1 MTVLS
6 SMQGGVGTAG
16 APARLEEELLAFP
29 LSPGQHR
36 MWLANEEWPGN
47 PAYNASF
54 RWTLEGPLDLSALQ
68 RSFNEI
74 IGRHEVLRTTFGP
87 VDGIVH
93 QLVQPSLR
101 MLIPVTDLR
110 SAPAASVDD
119 RIEQIC
125 AAEAERSF
133 NLERGP
139 LIRVGLLR
147 VRDTRYI
154 LMLTLHHIICDGWS
168 IGVIMRELQQ
178 VYSADVEGRPSP
190 LPPLPIQFSD
200 YVIWRSNQDAELRN
214 RDLEYWKATLNGY
227 RRFRLDPDLPD
238 GSDRSIKSA
247 IVSRLLPRE
256 VTERLKGAI
265 NLHSGTMF
273 TLSFAACL
281 ALLGRQS
288 GATDLAVGTPLAG
301 RDRSEIEGLIG
312 LFVNPAVLRVDLSGD
327 PTFID
332 LASRVR
338 DALWDALAH
347 QSVAFETVID
357 ALPSADRPQS
367 GPFYTVNFICQR
379 AFGGSVNSEFDFSG
393 VDVTPM
399 PSRSP
404 GGLFDLN
411 IFLIERD
418 SGWRVSLEY
427 KTERYSPATG
437 DRLLDEFCRIVEQVA
452 DHPDKRLSQ
461 LLAPELPVAPAQ
473 PKAPVAAVMT
483 EIPQQQAPAPALQ
496 QVAPPEPEATEVFE
510 LPASASQFRFWR
522 LSRIWPDSPA
532 FNMPAAVRISGLLS
546 ADHLE
551 RALQAVVDRHE
562 ILRTTFKEFDG
573 ELRQLVVT
581 RAEIVLQRSGL
592 RDADAGQGELSGLV
606 AEEAR
611 RLFDL
616 ENGPL
621 LRAHLVN
628 VGADDH
634 VLIVSMHHIIS
645 DGWSQNI
652 LQRELWSIYEAFA
665 RTATP
670 ELAPLPIQYADFSVW
685 QNDWLESE
693 QAVEHLDYWMSTLGG
708 SLPVLDFPTDHPPG
722 QRPSVRGAVQSQ
734 RLDQRLVER
743 LKTAAQSANVTMFM
757 LTVSAFAVLL
767 ERFTGQPHLIIGA
780 PSANRNTQTE
790 PLIGPFSGPIALRL
804 DLAGDPTLRE
814 VLKRVSQVTMDAL
827 DHAVYPFESI
837 MERLKMRSVQGRNPL
852 FQFYFL
858 YQTAFLQPRKA
869 GDLLVTPVPTPSFGN
884 PFELQLAI
892 IERHDGVFANLEY
905 NQGLFEPDSIQNVL
919 TYFMSVLEAIAADV
933 SQTIA
938 DLALPAIA
946 QRTPAEAAE
955 RATKPYVGP
964 RTPTETKLAAIWGQL
979 FELSKVSVCD
989 DFFDLGGHSL
999 MAASL
1004 MSIIERDFGTK
1015 VDLSNLLLN
1024 RTIEQLG
1031 RLIDGGHADSLESSL
1046 VPLRATGSRTPLFCV
1061 HGGGGHALAYQ
1072 ALAESLPGDQPVYGL
1087 AAPELDGA
1095 QKAMSVHELASLYNQ
1110 EIKRVQPHGP
1120 YRLCGYSFGGMVA
1133 LEMAAQLVAAGEV
1146 VEFIV
1151 MLDTANSGY
1160 YRNLAW
1166 SSWIQFWTTRVL
1178 DRIHRYYRRFAD
1190 HKAGIA
1196 FSSASYFVRKN
1207 VHERFWSISRRL
1219 FRIANRPMPALLR
1232 DNVTMFKTTA
1242 RGYEPTPVPA
1252 EIILFRVA
1260 ERDPEYNHN
1269 ASLGW
1274 ELIAQKGV
1282 KVHYVPG
1289 DHLSFM
1295 RQPHVKR
1302 VAEQL
1307 VTYLV

>member
-1 MTVLS
+1 MTGS
-6 SMQGGVGTAG
+6 
-16 APARLEEELLAFP
+16 PARPEEELLAFP

-36 MWLANEEWPGN
+36 MWVANEEWPGN

-54 RWTLEGPLDLSALQ
+54 RWTLDGPLDLSALQ

-74 IGRHEVLRTTFGP
+74 VGRHEVLRTTFGP
-87 VDGIVH
+87 VDGVVH

-101 MLIPVTDLR
+101 LLMPVTDLR
-110 SAPAASVDD
+110 SVPAASVDD

-125 AAEAERSF
+125 TAEAERSF

-178 VYSADVEGRPSP
+178 IYSADVDERPSP

-200 YVIWRSNQDAELRN
+200 YVIWHSNQDAELRK
-214 RDLEYWKATLNGY
+214 RDLAYWKATLQGS
-227 RRFRLDPDLPD
+227 RRFRLPSDLPD
-238 GSDRSIKSA
+238 ASDRSIKST
-247 IVSRLLPRE
+247 IVSRLLSRE
-256 VTERLKGAI
+256 ITERLKGAI
-265 NLHSGTMF
+265 NRHSGTMF
-273 TLSFAACL
+273 TLTFAACL
-281 ALLGRQS
+281 ALLNRQT
-288 GATDLAVGTPLAG
+288 GTTDLAVGTPLAG

-312 LFVNPAVLRVDLSGD
+312 LFVNPAVLRVDLAGD
-327 PTFID
+327 PTFIE
-332 LASRVR
+332 LAIRVR
-338 DALWDALAH
+338 ETLWDALAH

-357 ALPSADRPQS
+357 ALPAANRPQS
-367 GPFYTVNFICQR
+367 GPFYTVNFVCQR
-379 AFGGSVNSEFDFSG
+379 AFGGSINSEFDFSG
-393 VDVTPM
+393 IDVTPM

-411 IFLIERD
+411 FFLIERD

-427 KTERYSPATG
+427 KTDRYSPAIG
-437 DRLLDEFCRIVEQVA
+437 DRLLDEFCCIVAEIA

-461 LLAPELPVAPAQ
+461 LLAPDPPIAPAR
-473 PKAPVAAVMT
+473 PAVHVEPLLT
-483 EIPQQQAPAPALQ
+483 QTLQQQASI
-496 QVAPPEPEATEVFE
+496 PEPERAISPEFEPETNEVFE

-532 FNMPAAVRISGLLS
+532 FNMPAVVRISGPLS
-546 ADHLE
+546 ADHLG

-562 ILRTTFKEFDG
+562 ILRTTFKELDG

-581 RAEIVLQRSGL
+581 PAEIVLQRTEL
-592 RDADAGQGELSGLV
+592 RDADGGQGELSGLL
-606 AEEAR
+606 AEHAR

-616 ENGPL
+616 ERGPL
-621 LRAHLVN
+621 LRAHLLYL
-628 VGADDH
+628 GEDDH
-634 VLIVSMHHIIS
+634 VLIVCMHHIIS

-652 LQRELWSIYEAFA
+652 LQRELWTVYEALA

-670 ELAPLPIQYADFSVW
+670 ELAPLPIQYADFAVW
-685 QNDWLESE
+685 QNEWLASE
-693 QAVEHLDYWMSTLGG
+693 QAVEHLDYWMTTLNG

-722 QRPSVRGAVQSQ
+722 QRPSVHGAVQSH
-734 RLDQRLVER
+734 RLDEHLVER
-743 LKTAAQSANVTMFM
+743 LKAAAQSANVTMFM

-804 DLAGDPTLRE
+804 DLAGDPTFGE

-858 YQTAFLQPRKA
+858 YQTAFLQPHQA
-869 GDLLVTPVPTPSFGN
+869 GDLVVTPVPTPSFGN
-884 PFELQLAI
+884 PFELQLAV
-892 IERHDGVFANLEY
+892 IERHDGVWANLEY
-905 NQGLFEPDSIQNVL
+905 NQGLFEPASIQNVL
-919 TYFMSVLEAIAADV
+919 TYFVSVLEAMAAAT

-938 DLALPAIA
+938 SLKPPTIA
-946 QRTPAEAAE
+946 QRTPAAAAE
-955 RATKPYVGP
+955 RTARPYVGP
-964 RTPTETKLAAIWGQL
+964 RSTTEAKLVAIWGQL
-979 FELSKVSVCD
+979 FELPNVSVCE

-1004 MSIIERDFGTK
+1004 MSIVEREFGTK

-1031 RLIDGGHADSLESSL
+1031 RLIDGGNADCLESSL

-1061 HGGGGHALAYQ
+1061 HGGGGHVLAYQ
-1072 ALAESLPGDQPVYGL
+1072 ALAESLPSDQPVYGL

-1095 QKAMSVHELASLYNQ
+1095 KKAMSVPELASLYNQ
-1110 EIKRVQPHGP
+1110 EIKRVQAHGP
-1120 YRLCGYSFGGMVA
+1120 YRLCGYSFGGTVA
-1133 LEMAAQLVAAGEV
+1133 VEMAAQLVAAGEV

-1160 YRNLAW
+1160 YRNLPW
-1166 SSWIQFWTTRVL
+1166 SSWIQFWTTRVF

-1190 HKAGIA
+1190 HKASIA

-1219 FRIANRPMPALLR
+1219 FRIANRPMPVLLR

-1242 RGYEPTPVPA
+1242 RGYQPTPVPA
-1252 EIILFRVA
+1252 GIILFRVA

>member
-6 SMQGGVGTAG
+6 PMLGGAGAAG
-16 APARLEEELLAFP
+16 APARPEEELLAFP

-36 MWLANEEWPGN
+36 MWLANKEWPGN

-74 IGRHEVLRTTFGP
+74 IARHEVLRTTFGT
-87 VDGIVH
+87 VDGLVH
-93 QLVQPSLR
+93 QLVQPSL
-101 MLIPVTDLR
+101 MLLIPVTDLR
-110 SAPAASVDD
+110 SAPPDAVAD

-147 VRDTRYI
+147 VEDERYI

-178 VYSADVEGRPSP
+178 VYSADVQGHPSP

-200 YVIWRSNQDAELRN
+200 YVIWRGNQDAELRS
-214 RDLEYWKATLNGY
+214 RDLDYWKNVLHGY
-227 RRFRLDPDLPD
+227 RRFRLPPDLPET
-238 GSDRSIKSA
+238 SDRSIDSA

-265 NLHSGTMF
+265 NRHSGTMF
-273 TLSFAACL
+273 TLTFAAFL
-281 ALLGRQS
+281 VMLKRRS
-288 GATDLAVGTPLAG
+288 GATDLAIGTPLAS

-312 LFVNPAVLRVDLSGD
+312 LFVNPAVLRVDLAGD
-327 PTFID
+327 PSFID
-332 LASRVR
+332 LAAKVR
-338 DALWDALAH
+338 DALWDAIAH

-357 ALPSADRPQS
+357 ALPIADRPQS
-367 GPFYTVNFICQR
+367 GPFYAVNFICQR

-393 VDVTPM
+393 IDVTPM

-404 GGLFDLN
+404 GTLFDLN
-411 IFLIERD
+411 VFLIERD
-418 SGWRVSLEY
+418 SGWRVSFEY
-427 KTERYSPATG
+427 KTERYSGAMAH
-437 DRLLDEFCRIVEQVA
+437 DLLDEFCRIVEEVSW
-452 DHPDKRLSQ
+452 HPEKRLSQ
-461 LLAPELPVAPAQ
+461 LLEPEQPVAPER
-473 PKAPVAAVMT
+473 PET
-483 EIPQQQAPAPALQ
+483 RPAPALAKPSED
-496 QVAPPEPEATEVFE
+496 APGLAPPQAAAPEPEATETFE

-532 FNMPAAVRISGLLS
+532 FNMPAALRISGPLS
-546 ADHLE
+546 AGDLE

-562 ILRTTFKEFDG
+562 ILRTTFKELDG
-573 ELRQLVVT
+573 ELHQLVVS
-581 RAEIVLQRSGL
+581 RAEIVLQRSDL
-592 RDADAGQGELSGLV
+592 RDAAAGQVQLSDLI

-616 ENGPL
+616 EHGPL
-621 LRAHLVN
+621 LRAHLVD

-634 VLIVSMHHIIS
+634 VLIVCMHHIIS
-645 DGWSQNI
+645 DGWSQSI
-652 LQRELWSIYEAFA
+652 LQRELWTIYDACTRA
-665 RTATP
+665 PTL
-670 ELAPLPIQYADFSVW
+670 ELTPLPIQYADFAVW
-685 QNDWLESE
+685 QNEWLTSE
-693 QAVEHLDYWMSTLGG
+693 QAVEHLDYWMTTLNG

-722 QRPSVRGAVQSQ
+722 QRQSVRGAVQSQ
-734 RLDQRLVER
+734 RIDEGLVER
-743 LKTAAQSANVTMFM
+743 LKTRAQSANVTMFM

-767 ERFTGQPHLIIGA
+767 ERFTGQHQLVIGA
-780 PSANRNTQTE
+780 PSANRSTQTE

-804 DLAGDPTLRE
+804 DLAGDSTFGE

-827 DHAVYPFESI
+827 DHAVYPFERI

-858 YQTAFLQPRKA
+858 YQTAFLQPREV
-869 GDLLVTPVPTPSFGN
+869 GDLLVSPMPTPSFGN

-905 NQGLFEPDSIQNVL
+905 NQGLFEPASIQNVM
-919 TYFMSVLEAIAADV
+919 TYFLSVLEAIAADAD
-933 SQTIA
+933 QKIA
-938 DLALPAIA
+938 ALKPPRIA
-946 QRTPAEAAE
+946 QRTPTSAGE
-955 RATKPYVGP
+955 RAAKPYVGP
-964 RTPTETKLAAIWGQL
+964 RTATEVKLAAMWSQL
-979 FELSKVSVCD
+979 FELPKVSVCD

-1004 MSIIERDFGTK
+1004 MSLIEREFGGTK

-1046 VPLRATGSRTPLFCV
+1046 VSLRATGSRIPLFCV
-1061 HGGGGHALAYQ
+1061 HGGGGHVLAYQ
-1072 ALAESLPGDQPVYGL
+1072 ALAEALPDDQPVHGL

-1095 QKAMSVHELASLYNQ
+1095 QKAMSVCELASLYNQ
-1110 EIKRVQPHGP
+1110 EIKRVQAHGP

-1133 LEMAAQLVAAGEV
+1133 LEMAAQLVAEGEV

-1160 YRNLAW
+1160 YRNLPW
-1166 SSWIQFWTTRVL
+1166 GSWIRFWTTRVL

-1190 HKAGIA
+1190 HKANIA
-1196 FSSASYFVRKN
+1196 LSSASYFVRKN
-1207 VHERFWSISRRL
+1207 IHERFWSISRRL
-1219 FRIANRPMPALLR
+1219 FQIANRPMPVLLR

-1242 RGYEPTPVPA
+1242 RGYQPAPVPSK
-1252 EIILFRVA
+1252 IILFRVA

-1269 ASLGW
+1269 PSLGW
-1274 ELIAQKGV
+1274 ELIARNGV
-1282 KVHYVPG
+1282 SVHYVPG

>member
-6 SMQGGVGTAG
+6 PMQGGVGAAG
-16 APARLEEELLAFP
+16 SPTRPEEELLAFP

-87 VDGIVH
+87 VDGVVH

-101 MLIPVTDLR
+101 LLIPVTDLR
-110 SAPAASVDD
+110 SGPPASIDE

-178 VYSADVEGRPSP
+178 IYSADIEGRSSS

-200 YVIWRSNQDAELRN
+200 YVVWRCNQDAELRTH
-214 RDLEYWKATLNGY
+214 DLEYWKNTLRGY
-227 RRFRLDPDLPD
+227 RRFRLRPDLPD
-238 GSDRSIKSA
+238 ASDRSIESTIA
-247 IVSRLLPRE
+247 SRLLPRE
-256 VTERLKGAI
+256 VTERLRGAI
-265 NLHSGTMF
+265 NRHSGTMF
-273 TLSFAACL
+273 TLTFAACL
-281 ALLGRQS
+281 ALLNRQT
-288 GATDLAVGTPLAG
+288 GATDLAVGTPLAS
-301 RDRSEIEGLIG
+301 RDRTEIEGLIG
-312 LFVNPAVLRVDLSGD
+312 LFVNPAVLRVDLAGD

-332 LASRVR
+332 LATKVR

-357 ALPSADRPQS
+357 ALPAAAIPQS
-367 GPFYTVNFICQR
+367 GPFCTVNFICQR

-393 VDVTPM
+393 IDVTPM

-411 IFLIERD
+411 FFLIERD

-437 DRLLDEFCRIVEQVA
+437 DLLLDEFCRIVEEVA

-461 LLAPELPVAPAQ
+461 LLAPELPIAPVAPASTE
-473 PKAPVAAVMT
+473 KAP
-483 EIPQQQAPAPALQ
+483 QALTLEAQ
-496 QVAPPEPEATEVFE
+496 QVAPPKPETVEVFE

-522 LSRIWPDSPA
+522 LSQIWPDSPA
-532 FNMPAAVRISGLLS
+532 FNMPATVRISGPLS

-551 RALQAVVDRHE
+551 RAMQAVVDRHE
-562 ILRTTFKEFDG
+562 ILRTTFKELDG

-581 RAEIVLQRSGL
+581 RADVVLQRSDL
-592 RDADAGQGELSGLV
+592 RDAEQGELSRLV

-616 ENGPL
+616 EGGPL

-628 VGADDH
+628 VGAGDH
-634 VLIVSMHHIIS
+634 ILIVSLHHIIS

-652 LQRELWSIYEAFA
+652 LQRELWSIYEALA

-670 ELAPLPIQYADFSVW
+670 ELAPLPIQYADFAVW
-685 QNDWLESE
+685 QNEWLASE
-693 QAVEHLDYWMSTLGG
+693 QAVEHLEYWMSTLNG

-780 PSANRNTQTE
+780 PAANRNTQTE

-804 DLAGDPTLRE
+804 DLAGDPTLGE

-827 DHAVYPFESI
+827 DHAIYPFESI

-858 YQTAFLQPRKA
+858 YQTAFLQPRQA

-905 NQGLFEPDSIQNVL
+905 NQGLFEPASILNVL
-919 TYFMSVLEAIAADV
+919 TYFVSVLEAIAADANH
-933 SQTIA
+933 TIA
-938 DLALPAIA
+938 GLTPPAIA
-946 QRTPAEAAE
+946 QRTPAAATE
-955 RATKPYVGP
+955 RTAKPYVGP
-964 RTPTETKLAAIWGQL
+964 RSPAEAKLAAIWGQL
-979 FELSKVSVCD
+979 FELSNVSICD

-1004 MSIIERDFGTK
+1004 MSIIEREFGIK

-1031 RLIDGGHADSLESSL
+1031 QLIDGGHADSLESCL
-1046 VPLRATGSRTPLFCV
+1046 VPLRATGSRTALFCV

-1072 ALAESLPGDQPVYGL
+1072 ALAESLPSDQPVYGL

-1095 QKAMSVHELASLYNQ
+1095 QKAMSVYELASLYCQ
-1110 EIKRVQPHGP
+1110 EIKRAQAHGP
-1120 YRLCGYSFGGMVA
+1120 YRLCGYSFGGFVA
-1133 LEMAAQLVAAGEV
+1133 LEMAAQLAAAGEV
-1146 VEFIV
+1146 VEFVV

-1160 YRNLAW
+1160 YRNLPW
-1166 SSWIQFWTTRVL
+1166 GSWIQFWTTRVL

-1190 HKAGIA
+1190 HKARVA

-1207 VHERFWSISRRL
+1207 VHERFWSVSRRL
-1219 FRIANRPMPALLR
+1219 FRIANRPMPVLLR

-1242 RGYEPTPVPA
+1242 RGYEPKPVPSA
-1252 EIILFRVA
+1252 IILFRVT

-1269 ASLGW
+1269 TSLGW

-1295 RQPHVKR
+1295 RQPHVKQ

-1307 VTYLV
+1307 VTYLG